1 MPEITTLDATA
12 QAELVRK
19 KEVSP
24 EELLDASIERVERL
38 NPAINC
44 VVTSLYDEAR
54 AAIKAGLP
62 DGPFT
67 GVPYMLKDLF
77 AAYAGTRMT
86 FGSNLCEN
94 FISPHDSEL
103 VARLKRAGLVIM
115 GKTSTPEFGIL
126 PTTEPH
132 RFGPCRNPWNTD
144 HSVGGSSGGSAA
156 AVACGMVPAA
166 HGNDGGGSI
175 RIPASCCG
183 LFGLKPTRGRNPLGP
198 DVGDVQNGL
207 VSEHALTRTVRD
219 SAALLD
225 ATAGPDIGDPY
236 YAPPQERPYT
246 EELKRDPGKLRIAF
260 STIAP
265 TGVPVHDDCIA
276 AVHNAA
282 KLCESLGHH
291 VEEVFPS
298 LDGPGLFHPFVTVF
312 SAGPGWAIDG
322 MALAAGVTPSQDKVE
337 PLSWAMYEQMQQVSC
352 TQYLLSIT
360 YLQQVARQIAHFMK
374 DYDLLLT
381 PTVAQPPLPIGSYDS
396 PDDPMH
402 GFMVAGMFAPFT
414 PLCNFTGQPAMNVP
428 LHWNAEGLPI
438 GSHFVARFGDEATL
452 FRLAAQ
458 LETARPWITKQP
470 PIFG

>member
-1 MPEITTLDATA
+1 VPEITTLDATA

-166 HGNDGGGSI
+166 HGNDGP
-175 RIPASCCG
+175 R
-183 LFGLKPTRGRNPLGP
+183 
-198 DVGDVQNGL
+198 
-207 VSEHALTRTVRD
+207 HA
-219 SAALLD
+219 A
-225 ATAGPDIGDPY
+225 
-236 YAPPQERPYT
+236 
-246 EELKRDPGKLRIAF
+246 
-260 STIAP
+260 
-265 TGVPVHDDCIA
+265 DC
-276 AVHNAA
+276 
-282 KLCESLGHH
+282 SG
-291 VEEVFPS
+291 
-298 LDGPGLFHPFVTVF
+298 
-312 SAGPGWAIDG
+312 
-322 MALAAGVTPSQDKVE
+322 
-337 PLSWAMYEQMQQVSC
+337 
-352 TQYLLSIT
+352 
-360 YLQQVARQIAHFMK
+360 
-374 DYDLLLT
+374 
-381 PTVAQPPLPIGSYDS
+381 
-396 PDDPMH
+396 
-402 GFMVAGMFAPFT
+402 
-414 PLCNFTGQPAMNVP
+414 
-428 LHWNAEGLPI
+428 
-438 GSHFVARFGDEATL
+438 
-452 FRLAAQ
+452 
-458 LETARPWITKQP
+458 
-470 PIFG
+470 